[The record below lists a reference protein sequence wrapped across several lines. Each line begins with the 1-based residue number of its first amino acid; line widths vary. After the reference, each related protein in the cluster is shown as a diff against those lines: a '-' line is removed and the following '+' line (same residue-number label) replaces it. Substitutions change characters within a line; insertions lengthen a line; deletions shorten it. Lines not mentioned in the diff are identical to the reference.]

1 MTYGVGNSGPGL
13 GQAQKLGEGGIPTP
27 SDNWISNDNTECL
40 LYISYILIRI
50 RPNPIIVNAW
60 LQMTC

>member
-50 RPNPIIVNAW
+50 RPN
-60 LQMTC
+60 